1 MATQRETTPP
11 GEVQPQGEAQPQ
23 GEIQK
28 GSCHCGAVTFE
39 IHGPIRDFRRCDCSI
54 CRRKGAIMCTADKDQ
69 FRLVCG
75 EEKLGLYQ
83 WNTKTARH
91 YFCRTCGIYTHHWRR
106 SRPEFGYNIGCI
118 EGVDIRA
125 LPEVEIFNGQA
136 MTVVGEADRAEMKD
150 QN

>member
-11 GEVQPQGEAQPQ
+11 GEVQPPGEAQPQ

-69 FRLVCG
+69 FRLVSG
-75 EEKLGLYQ
+75 EENLGLYQ

>member
-1 MATQRETTPP
+1 MVTQHEATPQ
-11 GEVQPQGEAQPQ
+11 GDVQPQGEVQT
-23 GEIQK
+23 
-28 GSCHCGAVTFE
+28 GSCHCGAVRFE

-69 FRLVCG
+69 FRHVSG
-75 EEKLGLYQ
+75 ADNLGLYQ

-118 EGVDIRA
+118 VGVDIHT
-125 LPEVEIFNGQA
+125 LQEVETVNGQA
-136 MTVVGEADRAEMKD
+136 MSVVGEDDRPG
-150 QN
+150 

>member
-1 MATQRETTPP
+1 MATQDNAAPHVEIQT
-11 GEVQPQGEAQPQ
+11 GEVQKGEV
-23 GEIQK
+23 QK
-28 GSCHCGAVTFE
+28 GSCHCGAVRFE

-54 CRRKGAIMCTADKDQ
+54 CQRKGAIMCNADKDQ
-69 FRLVCG
+69 FKFVSG
-75 EEKLGLYQ
+75 EEALGLYQ

-91 YFCRTCGIYTHHWRR
+91 YFCRTCVIYTHHWRR

-136 MTVVGEADRAEMKD
+136 MSVIPEDE
-150 QN
+150 

>member
-69 FRLVCG
+69 FRLVSG
-75 EEKLGLYQ
+75 EENLGLYQ

-136 MTVVGEADRAEMKD
+136 KTVVGEADRAEMKD

>member
-1 MATQRETTPP
+1 MATQQDATSQD
-11 GEVQPQGEAQPQ
+11 EVQPQGEVQR
-23 GEIQK
+23 

-69 FRLVCG
+69 FRLVSG
-75 EEKLGLYQ
+75 AESLGLYQ

-91 YFCRTCGIYTHHWRR
+91 YFCRICGIYTHHWRR

-125 LPEVEIFNGQA
+125 LPDVEIFNGQA
-136 MTVVGEADRAEMKD
+136 MSLVGEDDRTDM
-150 QN
+150 NGRN